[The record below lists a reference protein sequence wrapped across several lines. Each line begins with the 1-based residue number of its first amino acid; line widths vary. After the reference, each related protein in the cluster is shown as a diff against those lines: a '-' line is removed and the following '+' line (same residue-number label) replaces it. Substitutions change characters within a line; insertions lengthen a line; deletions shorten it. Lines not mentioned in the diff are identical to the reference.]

1 MLTIKIIAMRR
12 GGRKQIRRFDKGN
25 YLFECL
31 MKRKALS
38 GKEIV
43 DLSSNIMGYCFS

>member
-1 MLTIKIIAMRR
+1 M
-12 GGRKQIRRFDKGN
+12 RRFDKGN
-25 YLFECL
+25 DLFDCL

-38 GKEIV
+38 GKVIV

>member
-1 MLTIKIIAMRR
+1 M
-12 GGRKQIRRFDKGN
+12 RRFDKGN
-25 YLFECL
+25 YLFDCF

-38 GKEIV
+38 GKVIV